1 MASGLE
7 SIVNGKLRSLGG
19 RVPCAS
25 VEVLRFA
32 QDDRFFR
39 VVGFSNHSLES
50 VKLRSLGG
58 RLAGASVE
66 VLRFAQDDWFFVSSV
81 LQITLLVRQLRRIC
95 RFVGKRCACSHV
107 HRQECLCYLVDRG
120 GDDDADADRHRAY
133 QDR

>member
-32 QDDRFFR
+32 QDDSLFR
-39 VVGFSNHSLES
+39 VVGFSNHSLGS
-50 VKLRSLGG
+50 VK
-58 RLAGASVE
+58 
-66 VLRFAQDDWFFVSSV
+66 
-81 LQITLLVRQLRRIC
+81 LRRIC

-107 HRQECLCYLVDRG
+107 HRQECLSYLVDRG

>member
-32 QDDRFFR
+32 QDDSLFR
-39 VVGFSNHSLES
+39 VVGVSNHSLES

-58 RLAGASVE
+58 RVAGASVE
-66 VLRFAQDDWFFVSSV
+66 VLRFAQDDGFFVSSV
-81 LQITLLVRQLRRIC
+81 LQITLLIRQLRRIW
-95 RFVGKRCACSHV
+95 RFVAERCKCSRG
-107 HRQECLCYLVDRG
+107 HRQECLCYLV
-120 GDDDADADRHRAY
+120 
-133 QDR
+133 